1 MKLLLDSHVFIWWMQ
16 DTLPA
21 PIRSACM
28 DEANTVLVSAASAWE
43 LQIKQDLGK
52 LKLSAA
58 IHTLV
63 NEQQQIN
70 GLELLPI
77 KLEHIWALADLPR
90 LHGDPFDRILIAQA
104 RHEGLTLVSA
114 DSVMREYPVEV
125 LWAK

>member
-1 MKLLLDSHVFIWWMQ
+1 MRMLLDSHVFIWWME

-21 PIRSACM
+21 PIRCACM

-52 LKLSAA
+52 LKLSASV
-58 IHTLV
+58 HTLV

-90 LHGDPFDRILIAQA
+90 LHGDPFDRILVAQA

-125 LWAK
+125 LWTR

>member
-1 MKLLLDSHVFIWWMQ
+1 
-16 DTLPA
+16 
-21 PIRSACM
+21 M

-52 LKLSAA
+52 LKLSAS
-58 IHTLV
+58 IHSLV
-63 NEQQQIN
+63 NEQEQIN

-90 LHGDPFDRILIAQA
+90 LHGDPFDRLLIAQA

>member
-1 MKLLLDSHVFIWWMQ
+1 MKLLLDSHVLIWWME
-16 DTLPA
+16 DTLPV
-21 PIRSACM
+21 PVRNACM
-28 DEANTVLVSAASAWE
+28 DEANTLLVSAASAWE

-52 LKLSAA
+52 LKLRASV
-58 IHTLV
+58 HTLV
-63 NEQQQIN
+63 SEQAQMN

-77 KLEHIWALADLPR
+77 KLEHIWALTDLPH